1 MSKYVTVSVK
11 VPYKLREKMRQF
23 GIKPSTLLRRAIEDE
38 IRRREVKSVKK
49 EIKELKAVLD
59 RIPMEDVV
67 RGIREDREHR

>member
-23 GIKPSTLLRRAIEDE
+23 GIKPSNLLRRAIEDE

-67 RGIREDREHR
+67 RGVREDREHR